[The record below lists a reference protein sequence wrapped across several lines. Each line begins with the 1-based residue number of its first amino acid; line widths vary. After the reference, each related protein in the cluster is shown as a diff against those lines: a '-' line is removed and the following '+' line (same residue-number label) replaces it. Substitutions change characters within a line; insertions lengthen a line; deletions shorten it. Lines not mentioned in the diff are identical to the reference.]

1 MLYAH
6 ALFLVYDCL
15 NDDDEDI
22 RALATLTSQ
31 RILIARSSSEVSPAV
46 PLAASRQIANVVLPF
61 MDHGSEIAFEAI
73 QRLCG
78 SKLRGGALTP
88 PPSQRLEIAS
98 QSGTVLFAVEKQNL
112 YIDDVRESII
122 WSRTL
127 KQILTQSIDREAALV
142 LSSWVTDGLESL
154 INKVDDERV
163 GPLGWTS
170 KRDTFI
176 FGVQVILAAD
186 VLLNWRSRSSKV
198 PIRASHLKLS
208 LWRLAE
214 AGRKNDVHHMWLQLI
229 DKILCRSTVHRV
241 RKVGSVLLHV
251 ANGACSR

>member
-1 MLYAH
+1 M
-6 ALFLVYDCL
+6 
-15 NDDDEDI
+15 
-22 RALATLTSQ
+22 
-31 RILIARSSSEVSPAV
+31 V
-46 PLAASRQIANVVLPF
+46 PLIASRQIANVVLPF
-61 MDHGSEIAFEAI
+61 MGKGSEIVFAAI

-78 SKLRGGALTP
+78 SKLCGGTLTP
-88 PPSQRLEIAS
+88 SASQRLETAR

-127 KQILTQSIDREAALV
+127 KQIFTQSIDREAARM

-154 INKVDDERV
+154 TNKVDAERV

-170 KRDTFI
+170 KRDAFI

-186 VLLNWRSRSSKV
+186 VLLDWRCRSSKV

-214 AGRKNDVHHMWLQLI
+214 AGRKNGAHHMWLQLI
-229 DKILCRSTVHRV
+229 DKILYRSTIHRV
-241 RKVGSVLLHV
+241 RKVGSVLLYV
-251 ANGACSR
+251 ANGVLAR